1 MANVSH
7 AKAPYRVGAVLL
19 AWLALAGSVPRTPC
33 PRIASGKIAA
43 TAWPYLPGSSLP
55 LRVDGFA
62 APYHAAVLGPGI
74 LSPDGVY
81 EIPQRALPGSAL
93 LVAGNTHGLAAAN
106 LRIGAPPTI
115 ARPFLVVASYDAGI
129 VFHAADDFSVVGVL
143 ATGGTPSDA
152 AVDSLGR
159 IVATDTQGSA
169 LTLATLSPWAVLHIG
184 GVVLGDDV
192 AIDPATHA
200 IFVTDRDVGGSGAL
214 TRVTL
219 DGSVSRVTT
228 GATPEGLAIDAGR
241 HIVYVANTNDGTVAA
256 VDTRSLRIVRR
267 FAAVPRVF
275 SLALSPDGTRLYAIS
290 NQSEGSPFAAPG
302 AAVAIELGTP
312 VPHVVARSARLA
324 FPVGVALDPAT
335 HTLFVTDEQ
344 LGEVD
349 VLDAST
355 LRAKR
360 APLSTCGIPWKPYYD
375 APSARLYV
383 PCAGADA
390 VDAFD
395 TRTLRRTAHAP
406 FATGG
411 YPLAVA
417 VWHPQA

>member
-1 MANVSH
+1 VSR
-7 AKAPYRVGAVLL
+7 AKTPHRIGLLLL
-19 AWLALAGSVPRTPC
+19 AWLALAGSMPHAPS
-33 PRIASGKIAA
+33 PHIASGKIAA

-62 APYHAAVLGPGI
+62 APYHATVLGPGI

-81 EIPQRALPGSAL
+81 EIPQRALPGTAL

-106 LRIGAPPTI
+106 LRIGTPPKAT
-115 ARPFLVVASYDAGI
+115 RPFLAVASYDAGI
-129 VFHAADDFSVVGVL
+129 VFHDADDFTVLGVL

-159 IVATDTQGSA
+159 IIATDTEGSA
-169 LTLATLSPWAVLHIG
+169 LTLATLSPWTVLHVG
-184 GVVLGDDV
+184 GVALGDDV

-200 IFVTDRDVGGSGAL
+200 IFVTNRDIDGTGAL
-214 TRVTL
+214 TRVSL
-219 DGSVSRVTT
+219 DGSVSHVPT

-241 HIVYVANTNDGTVAA
+241 HVVYVANTNDGTVAA
-256 VDTRSLRIVRR
+256 VDTRSLRILRR

-275 SLALSPDGTRLYAIS
+275 SLALSADGTRLYAIS

-302 AAVAIELGTP
+302 AAVAIELRTP
-312 VPHVVARSARLA
+312 VPRVVASSARLA

-335 HTLFVTDEQ
+335 STLFVTDEQ
-344 LGEVD
+344 LGEVY

-355 LRAKR
+355 LRAKH
-360 APLSTCGIPWKPYYD
+360 APLTTCGIPWKPFYD

-395 TRTLRRTAHAP
+395 TRTLRRTARAP

>member
-1 MANVSH
+1 MSQT
-7 AKAPYRVGAVLL
+7 KAFCRIGALLL
-19 AWLALAGSVPRTPC
+19 AGLALVGSVPRTPR

-55 LRVDGFA
+55 LRIDGFA

-81 EIPQRALPGSAL
+81 EIPQHALPGSAL
-93 LVAGNTHGLAAAN
+93 LIAGNTHGLAAKN
-106 LRIGAPPTI
+106 VRIGTPPR
-115 ARPFLVVASYDAGI
+115 AAHSFLAVASYDLGV
-129 VFHAADDFSVVGVL
+129 VFHNADDFAVLGVL
-143 ATGGTPSDA
+143 ATGGSPSDA

-169 LTLATLSPWAVLHIG
+169 LTLATLSPWAVLHVG
-184 GVVLGDDV
+184 SVALGDNV
-192 AIDPATHA
+192 VIDPATHA
-200 IFVTDRDVGGSGAL
+200 IFVTDRDIDGSGAL
-214 TRVTL
+214 TRVSL
-219 DGSVSRVTT
+219 DGSVSRVAT
-228 GATPEGLAIDAGR
+228 GATPEGLAVDAGR
-241 HIVYVANTNDGTVAA
+241 HVVYVANTNDGTVTA
-256 VDTRSLRIVRR
+256 VDTRSLRVVRR
-267 FAAVPRVF
+267 FGAVPRVF
-275 SLALSPDGTRLYAIS
+275 ALALSPDGTRLYAIS
-290 NQSEGSPFAAPG
+290 NQSEGSPFAEPG
-302 AAVAIELGTP
+302 SAVAIELGTP
-312 VPHVVARSARLA
+312 VPHIVARSAHLA
-324 FPVGVALDPAT
+324 FPVGVALDPEA

-355 LRAKR
+355 LRAKH
-360 APLSTCGIPWKPYYD
+360 APLTTCGIPWKPFYD
-375 APSARLYV
+375 EPSARLYV